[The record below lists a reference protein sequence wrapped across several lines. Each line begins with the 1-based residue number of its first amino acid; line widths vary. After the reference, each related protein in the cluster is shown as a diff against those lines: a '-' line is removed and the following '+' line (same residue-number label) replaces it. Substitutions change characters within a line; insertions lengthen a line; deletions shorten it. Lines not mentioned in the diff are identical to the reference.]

1 MCNHGRPLEEGTE
14 YEQAAE
20 FLMDFHAGLDA
31 PDDFEPNKDYTD
43 YAWWLARSADGD
55 WEIVSVGE

>member
-1 MCNHGRPLEEGTE
+1 
-14 YEQAAE
+14 
-20 FLMDFHAGLDA
+20 MDFHAGLDA

-43 YAWWLARSADGD
+43 YAWWLVRTADGG